1 MQITIAA
8 RSLEL
13 TPALRRHTE
22 RKLKKLEKY
31 LDSITSAH
39 VILSIEKYRQI
50 AEITLRA
57 RDVTIR
63 GEEATE
69 DLYSSVDLVMDKL
82 ERQLRRYK
90 EKSSAHQGRG
100 GQRTASSAGRS
111 VKAPPLDEEPRV
123 VKVKRFAFKPL
134 SLEEAIIHMN
144 LEAHNF
150 FVFRNAD
157 TEEVNVLYRR
167 KDGNFGLIEPES

>member
-8 RSLEL
+8 RNLEL
-13 TPALRRHTE
+13 TPALRRYTE

-39 VILSIEKYRQI
+39 VILSIEKYRHI
-50 AEITLRA
+50 VEVTLRA
-57 RDVTIR
+57 RDITIR

-90 EKSSAHQGRG
+90 ERISAHQGRG
-100 GQRTASSAGRS
+100 QRIASSARRS
-111 VKAPPLDEEPRV
+111 MEAPFLEEEPRV
-123 VKVKRFAFKPL
+123 VKVKRFPVKPL
-134 SLEEAIIHMN
+134 SLEEAIIHMD
-144 LEAHNF
+144 LLGHNF
-150 FVFRNAD
+150 FVFRNAEN
-157 TEEVNVLYRR
+157 EEVNVLYRR
-167 KDGNFGLIEPES
+167 RDGNLGLIEPET

>member
-8 RSLEL
+8 RNLEL
-13 TPALRRHTE
+13 TPALRRYTE

-39 VILSIEKYRQI
+39 VILSIEKYRHI
-50 AEITLRA
+50 VEVTLRA
-57 RDVTIR
+57 RDITIR

-90 EKSSAHQGRG
+90 ERISDHQGR
-100 GQRTASSAGRS
+100 GQRTASSARRS
-111 VKAPPLDEEPRV
+111 VEAPSLKEEPRV
-123 VKVKRFAFKPL
+123 VKVKRFPVKPL
-134 SLEEAIIHMN
+134 SLEEAIIHMD
-144 LEAHNF
+144 LLGHNF
-150 FVFRNAD
+150 FVFRNVEN
-157 TEEVNVLYRR
+157 EEVNVLYRR
-167 KDGNFGLIEPES
+167 KDGNLGLIEPET